1 MIGSRL
7 AQTHPALTF
16 IRLGVCIES
25 MQVAFEPQ
33 VINAQAQIRKQV
45 LIARRSNRRVERPSP
60 PFRQTGAPLESAFR
74 MHALDSGVGEL
85 RGGRG
90 GH

>member
-1 MIGSRL
+1 MIGSRP

-25 MQVAFEPQ
+25 MQAHLSLNQ

-60 PFRQTGAPLESAFR
+60 PFR
-74 MHALDSGVGEL
+74 
-85 RGGRG
+85 
-90 GH
+90 